1 MPWATQ
7 YSNPLAATPDF
18 GVPRHPAQL
27 YDALLALG
35 MFLVLR
41 TLPRRLPDGTRAAA
55 FLVLYGAGRVLLG
68 PLRLDPQFLFG
79 LQSEQLLA
87 LAAVVFGIVFGFSPL
102 LGRVR
107 RSVRAETGA
116 RGAARAKEDSMAA

>member
-1 MPWATQ
+1 MWPGPTGPLVTVGVAGA
-7 YSNPLAATPDF
+7 YLLAAS
-18 GVPRHPAQL
+18 L
-27 YDALLALG
+27 
-35 MFLVLR
+35 
-41 TLPRRLPDGTRAAA
+41 
-55 FLVLYGAGRVLLG
+55 LLG